1 MFFLSGIH
9 GVGKTTIGKR
19 LENELQLKCYT
30 ASALIEHGTGH
41 GMSLDKKVSDIVYNQ
56 TALVEEVEKLKTYN
70 RNFILEGHLC
80 VLDANGNV
88 QRISSD
94 TFFKMNPRRIIV
106 LVDDVSKIAER
117 NHGRGDR
124 LSSEEFLRDFQ
135 QAEVDYGEVIG
146 QLLQIPVQISKND
159 EAGFKDILSF
169 LRQMEEKEDERDP
182 FVNKAGIC

>member
-1 MFFLSGIH
+1 M
-9 GVGKTTIGKR
+9 
-19 LENELQLKCYT
+19 
-30 ASALIEHGTGH
+30 
-41 GMSLDKKVSDIVYNQ
+41 
-56 TALVEEVEKLKTYN
+56 
-70 RNFILEGHLC
+70 
-80 VLDANGNV
+80 
-88 QRISSD
+88 
-94 TFFKMNPRRIIV
+94 

>member
-1 MFFLSGIH
+1 MNYVFLSGIH

-30 ASALIEHGTGH
+30 ASALIEHGIARG
-41 GMSLDKKVSDIVYNQ
+41 
-56 TALVEEVEKLKTYN
+56 
-70 RNFILEGHLC
+70 
-80 VLDANGNV
+80 
-88 QRISSD
+88 
-94 TFFKMNPRRIIV
+94 IIV

-117 NHGRGDR
+117 NHDRGDR